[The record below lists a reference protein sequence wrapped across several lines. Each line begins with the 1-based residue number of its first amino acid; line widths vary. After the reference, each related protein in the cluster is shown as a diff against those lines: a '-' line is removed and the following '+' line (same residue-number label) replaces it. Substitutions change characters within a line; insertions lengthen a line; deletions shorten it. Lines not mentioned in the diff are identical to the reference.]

1 MMINVPSRIAPLIY
15 LDTDSFYVP
24 LSILG
29 FLTSRRY

>member
-24 LSILG
+24 FKYSWI
-29 FLTSRRY
+29 SY